1 MKKLLPL
8 LLSLALVV
16 SLAACGGT
24 PSADP
29 TAAPTKVPDEPAPTT
44 EATQEPTPKPQKE
57 EEAYE
62 ITYSSARAYQ
72 NSIGTTYAQVIV
84 EIENTGSADLY
95 LSSGSYDLEDAEGNL
110 VASSSLVS
118 TYPEVI
124 SPGEKAYM
132 YEENMLDEEVEGELT
147 VLPRPDVKKA
157 KVENIRYQVT
167 DVEIVPDTFSGV
179 KAKGRVENTTDQD
192 ADGMVYVVLIL
203 KNSEGAPIGELFTI
217 LTDDLAAGDKIGFE
231 ATSLMLPDDVT
242 ADQVAGF
249 DAFAYPMQMQF

>member
-8 LLSLALVV
+8 LLSLALMV
-16 SLAACGGT
+16 SLVACNGS

-29 TAAPTKVPDEPAPTT
+29 TAAPSKAPDMPDPTT
-44 EATQEPTPKPQKE
+44 ENTQEPTPEHKK

-62 ITYSSARAYQ
+62 ITYSNARAYQ

-95 LSSGSYDLEDAEGNL
+95 LSSGSYDLEDADGNL
-110 VASSSLVS
+110 IASSSMVS

-132 YEENMLDEEVEGELT
+132 YEENMLDGEVDGELT
-147 VLPRPDVKKA
+147 VLPRPDVEKA

-167 DVEIVPDTFSGV
+167 DVEITENTYGGL
-179 KAKGRVENTTDQD
+179 KAKGRVENTSDQD
-192 ADGMVYVVLIL
+192 EDGMIYVVLIL
-203 KNSEGAPIGELFTI
+203 KNADNAPIGELFTI
-217 LTDDLAAGDKIGFE
+217 ITDDLMAGDKMGFE
-231 ATSLMLPDDVT
+231 ASSLMLPNDVT
-242 ADQVAGF
+242 ADQVAGY
-249 DAFAYPMQMQF
+249 DAFAYPMQIQF